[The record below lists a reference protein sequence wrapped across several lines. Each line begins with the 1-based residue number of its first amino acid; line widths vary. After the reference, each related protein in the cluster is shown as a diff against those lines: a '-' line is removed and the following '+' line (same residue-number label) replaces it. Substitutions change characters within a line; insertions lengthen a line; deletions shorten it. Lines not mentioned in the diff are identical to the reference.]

1 MAVRLQW
8 MRRHSFL
15 PVNIAWLW
23 MLFDS
28 PMDEDSP
35 LLTKNLLLTEF
46 RLICSDAIF
55 HFMAF
60 VEGTMNHTQNEIV
73 VDAEILLLVADN
85 EAQILLASSSLTI
98 LGPRFTSGIT

>member
-35 LLTKNLLLTEF
+35 LLTIT
-46 RLICSDAIF
+46 
-55 HFMAF
+55 
-60 VEGTMNHTQNEIV
+60 
-73 VDAEILLLVADN
+73 
-85 EAQILLASSSLTI
+85 SSFNCIQAYL
-98 LGPRFTSGIT
+98 